1 MKNRIK
7 LLLVSMF
14 FVVACFATIYEKL
27 WNEVEVY
34 EQDGLPKSAK
44 KTTDSIYVI
53 AQKEKN
59 YPQLIR
65 SMVYQLKEDMSIDE
79 DSFFVHLNQFKIFA
93 KDCPDKVASSV
104 AYSIMAELMQ
114 SYYQANSFKIDDRN
128 QIAVNLD
135 DITEWTS
142 EMYKNVIVDWT
153 KKSIEAEKALAS
165 TDIDMYRPIINNGK
179 DSLLRS
185 NMFDILANR
194 AISRYGNSKSDSIE
208 IVKIYDSIIRLNAY
222 NREAAAY
229 AEAQKAAYLGQSFD
243 NILNRYSD
251 TQISV
256 YITYLKCLKLPK
268 KQAHEICV
276 QTLKSNPNNKY
287 NSSLQ
292 NLLSSIEKPELS
304 VNMNSLAY
312 PGDSI
317 KLKCSYVNINKLHCN
332 IYRLNISV
340 TDALKY
346 RYKNIPDSLKKLIG
360 TVSYSLSKTDDYET
374 KNVSLMMKGLDPGYY
389 GIDLVADTC
398 KSKPL
403 SFNMMAVSR
412 FLLFKKQDG
421 TNLSCYVTDRKTG
434 KYIKNVSVDI
444 YKANKIMHTYK
455 TNSIGI
461 AEINLPKS
469 TNYYIGL
476 SMGKDMYYPLDD
488 IYTYERSKYYQSDIQ
503 TQFLL
508 DRKIFRPGQTL
519 YFKGISG
526 IADTAQFSLQ
536 TNKSIHVVLRD
547 ANYKIINESDFITNE
562 FGTFSGTFKLPSNAL
577 QGAYYIQTNNG
588 SETFRVESY
597 KRPTFE
603 LKIEQTNT
611 AYTFGDTMNIK
622 GSAIYYAGYPLRK
635 ADVKYKL
642 VRQVMSFRTFYP
654 ILSRQETIEIGTTK
668 LDENGMFNINAA
680 IGGYNNSDF
689 IDESRVGN
697 FYRYVIYVD
706 VTDDAGETQS
716 AEYSISIGKKS
727 MYLNI
732 DIPQFV
738 NKSSQAMFNVHAKSL
753 DGKEIAVNGN
763 YEILKDAQVIAKA
776 DLVGGKAVI
785 IKDLSKLVSGKYL
798 LKVSCSDKNGK
809 TLTDEK
815 SFVIFGEKD
824 KKPAVDTIMWFM
836 PLNKSCKADE
846 KFKFVI
852 GSSEK
857 TYILCEVYDAQ
868 KLLMRKI
875 IYLNNKNK
883 TVTMPYKN
891 NYGDNISVRVMSV
904 KNASV
909 YKDETNINKEQID
922 DKISISVESFRDK
935 LEPGDKESWTI
946 LIKDANGKP
955 IKSEVLADMYDLS
968 LDAFVSNNWTL
979 NMNKQL
985 KSSAAMWSPNY
996 TGDLSNG
1003 MSYKYDF
1010 NNFYVFQFPELIQLW
1025 KPMYMFAYLNSR
1037 KRAMGVA
1044 SDMANSDTEYEI
1056 GMNQTVATKSAEE
1069 MVSIKDQNLE
1079 SKSDA
1084 IRTDF
1089 AETAFFYP
1097 HLKTDSTGSVL
1108 LKFSA
1113 PEALTTWKLMLAAHT
1128 KDAKYSIFS
1137 DTVVTQKQVSLHANV
1152 PRFVRVDDNMSIPVR
1167 VENLTGKKATIK
1179 LHWIVSNIIS
1189 SEILAEGD
1197 DIIITDENKSIM
1209 CSFKVPEKTDLIT
1222 FQVVAN
1228 LDNHSDGEKH
1238 YLPVLPKQLLVTE
1251 SMMMDAYNPG
1261 NQTFVFESLAKNRSK
1276 TINNKSLTVEFSPN
1290 AAWYALQAIPY
1301 LAEPKYP
1308 NSIDLAAAYYCNVK
1322 AKMLLDSLP
1331 RLKEYLMQK
1340 KSKGESVSSA
1350 LNKNESLKD
1359 ILLNETPWLADAEN
1373 ESTQL
1378 NSLTELLDNNN
1389 WQYRVDDIYS
1399 KLIALQLPSG
1409 AFTWFNGGSESVF
1422 STQFVAEQLNA
1433 INPNDRALINAK
1445 LWLNLQLKKNFNKK
1459 SRVDLTGLR
1468 TMYICGS
1475 DTSKV
1480 FDFYYNQA
1488 IKDWASYGIYEKA
1501 LCAWIFYDKGNLKE
1515 TQKVLASL
1523 REYAVKKKGLGMYWT
1538 KNKSIETHAFILKT
1552 FAKFSAKK
1560 SELEDMKVWL
1570 LNNKKTHIWDQTI
1583 ATTNAI
1589 DALINS
1595 GSKDLS
1601 NESSLQVTIGKQK
1614 IEPQQE
1620 LGTGYFSHTIQGKYI
1635 TTDDAVITINKD
1647 TKSYAYGSAFWQYTE
1662 DIDKIKSNNNSVLY
1676 VDRKLFVE
1684 KNGILTP
1691 IDSSNVKVGDRICVR
1706 ITLKT
1711 DRDLEFVHLKDLRAA
1726 GTEPQKQMSEYVWD
1740 RGLSYYK
1747 VVKDASVEMF
1757 FTNLRKGAYILEYD
1771 LWASLPGKYQA
1782 GYASVQCLYSPD
1794 LRANSSSL
1802 NFTILK

>member
-1 MKNRIK
+1 MKDRIK
-7 LLLVSMF
+7 LLCVSVF
-14 FVVACFATIYEKL
+14 FVGICFATIYDKF

-34 EQDGLPKSAK
+34 EQGGLPVSAK
-44 KTTDSIYVI
+44 NTIDSIYTI
-53 AQKEKN
+53 AQKEQN
-59 YPQLIR
+59 YPQLIK

-79 DSFFVHLNQFKIFA
+79 DSFFVHLNQFKVFA

-114 SYYQANSFKIDDRN
+114 SYYYADSFKIDARN
-128 QIAVNLD
+128 QVAVNLE

-142 EMYKNVIVDWT
+142 EMYKNVIIDWT
-153 KKSIEAEKALAS
+153 KKSIEAKTALTS
-165 TDIDMYRPIINNGK
+165 TDIDIYNPIINSGK

-185 NMFDILANR
+185 NMYDVLAYR
-194 AISRYGNSKSDSIE
+194 AVSRYGNSKSDSLE
-208 IVKIYDSIIRLNAY
+208 IVKIYDSIIKLNAN

-229 AEAQKAAYLGQSFD
+229 AESQKAVYLGQSFD

-256 YITYLKCLKLPK
+256 YLTYLKCLKLPN
-268 KQAHEICV
+268 KQAHEICL
-276 QTLKSNPNNKY
+276 QTIKSYPNNKY
-287 NSSLQ
+287 NSSLRH
-292 NLLSSIEKPELS
+292 LLSSIERPELS
-304 VNMNSLAY
+304 VNMNALAY

-317 KLKCSYVNINKLHCN
+317 KLKCSYVNINEVHCN
-332 IYRLNISV
+332 IYRLNISA

-346 RYKNIPDSLKKLIG
+346 RYKNIPDSLKELID

-374 KNVSLMMKGLDPGYY
+374 EKVSLMLKGLDPGYY
-389 GIDLVADTC
+389 GIDLIADTC

-403 SFNMMAVSR
+403 SFNMLAVSR
-412 FLLFKKQDG
+412 FMLFKKQDG

-444 YKANKIMHTYK
+444 YKAGKIKHTYK

-461 AEINLPKS
+461 VETNLPKS

-476 SMGKDMYYPLDD
+476 SMGKDIYYPLDD
-488 IYTYERSKYYQSDIQ
+488 IYTYERSKDNSSDTQ

-508 DRKIFRPGQTL
+508 DRKVFRPGQIL

-536 TNKSIHVVLRD
+536 INKSIHVVLRD
-547 ANYKIINESDFITNE
+547 ANYKIINESDFITND
-562 FGTFSGTFKLPSNAL
+562 FGSFSGSFKLPSNAM

-597 KRPTFE
+597 KRPTFDV
-603 LKIEQTNT
+603 KIEQTKA
-611 AYTFGDTMNIK
+611 AYTFGDTISIK
-622 GSAIYYAGYPLRK
+622 GSAMYYAGYPLRK
-635 ADVKYKL
+635 ANVKYKL
-642 VRQVMSFRTFYP
+642 VRQVMSFRIFYP
-654 ILSRQETIEIGTTK
+654 MLSRQETIEIGSTQI
-668 LDENGMFNINAA
+668 DENGMFNIKAA
-680 IGGYNNSDF
+680 IGGYNNDDF
-689 IDESRVGN
+689 IDESYLCN

-716 AEYSISIGKKS
+716 EEYSISIGKKS

-738 NKSSQAMFNVHAKSL
+738 NKSSQTTFTVYAKSL
-753 DGKEIAVNGN
+753 DGKEISVNGN
-763 YEILKDAQVIAKA
+763 YEVLKDAQVIKKG
-776 DLVGGKAVI
+776 DLVGGKSVI

-798 LKVSCSDKNGK
+798 LKVSCFDKNGK
-809 TLTDEK
+809 TISDEK
-815 SFVIFGEKD
+815 SFVVFGEKD
-824 KKPAVDTIMWFM
+824 KKPAVDTVMWFM
-836 PLNKSCKADE
+836 PLNKSCKVGE
-846 KFKFVI
+846 KFKFVL

-875 IYLNNKNK
+875 IYVDNRNK

-891 NYGDNISVRVMSV
+891 KYGDNLSIRVMSV
-904 KNASV
+904 KNGSV
-909 YKDETNINKEQID
+909 YKDETNMNKEQID
-922 DKISISVESFRDK
+922 NSISISVESFRDK

-946 LIKDANGKP
+946 RVKDAQGKA
-955 IKSEVLADMYDLS
+955 IESEVLADMYDLS
-968 LDAFVSNNWTL
+968 LDAFASNNWAL
-979 NMNKQL
+979 NMHK
-985 KSSAAMWSPNY
+985 KSELSAPMWLPNI
-996 TGDLSNG
+996 TGDFSNG
-1003 MSYKYDF
+1003 RSYKYDS
-1010 NNFYVFQFPELIQLW
+1010 NNLYEFEFPELIHLW
-1025 KPMYMFAYLNSR
+1025 KPMYMYSYFDR
-1037 KRAMGVA
+1037 KTRAMGVA
-1044 SDMANSDTEYEI
+1044 SDMAESNI
-1056 GMNQTVATKSAEE
+1056 NMNEPILAKAVEETVS
-1069 MVSIKDQNLE
+1069 VKDQNID

-1097 HLKTDSTGSVL
+1097 HLRTDSTGSVL

-1128 KDAKYSIFS
+1128 KDAKYSIFA

-1152 PRFVRVDDNMSIPVR
+1152 PRFVRVDDNISIPVR
-1167 VENLTGKKATIK
+1167 VENLTGLKGTIK
-1179 LHWIVSNIIS
+1179 LHWIVSNIMG
-1189 SEILAEGD
+1189 SEIVAEGD
-1197 DIIITDENKSIM
+1197 DNIVTDGNKSVM

-1222 FQVVAN
+1222 FQVVAS
-1228 LDNHSDGEKH
+1228 LSNHSDGEKH
-1238 YLPVLPKQLLVTE
+1238 YLPVLQKQVLVTE
-1251 SMMMDAYNPG
+1251 SMMMDAYNQG
-1261 NQTFVFESLAKNRSK
+1261 NQTFVFESLAKNTSK
-1276 TINNKSLTVEFSPN
+1276 TINNKNLIVEFSPN

-1301 LAEPKYP
+1301 LTEPKYP
-1308 NSIDLAAAYYCNVK
+1308 NSIDLAAAYYSDVK

-1331 RLKEYLMQK
+1331 GLREYLIQK
-1340 KSKGESVSSA
+1340 KSKGENISSA
-1350 LNKNESLKD
+1350 LNKNEGLKD
-1359 ILLNETPWLADAEN
+1359 ILLSETPWLADAEN

-1389 WQYRVDDIYS
+1389 WQYRVDNIYE
-1399 KLIALQLPSG
+1399 KLTALQLPSG
-1409 AFTWFNGGSESVF
+1409 AFTWFNGGSESLF
-1422 STQFVAEQLNA
+1422 ATLFVAEQLNA
-1433 INPNDRALINAK
+1433 INPNDNALANAK
-1445 LWLNLQLKKNFNKK
+1445 LWLNAQLKKNFNEK
-1459 SRVDLTGLR
+1459 SKVDLTDLR

-1480 FDFYYNQA
+1480 FNFYYNQA
-1488 IKDWASYGIYEKA
+1488 IKNWAFYGIYEKA
-1501 LCAWIFYDKGNLKE
+1501 LCAWIFYDKGNFNE
-1515 TQKVLASL
+1515 TQKVLLSL
-1523 REYAVKKKGLGMYWT
+1523 REYAAKKKGLGMYWT

-1552 FAKFSAKK
+1552 FAKFAPKY

-1601 NESSLQVTIGKQK
+1601 NESSLQVIIGKQK

-1620 LGTGYFSHTIQGKYI
+1620 LGTGYFSHTIQGNDI
-1635 TTDDAVITINKD
+1635 TTDDAVITVNKE

-1662 DIDKIKSNNNSVLY
+1662 DIDKIKSNKNSILF
-1676 VDRKLFVE
+1676 VDRKLYVE
-1684 KNGILTP
+1684 KNGILKP

-1711 DRDLEFVHLKDLRAA
+1711 DRDIEFVHLKDLRAA
-1726 GTEPQKQMSEYVWD
+1726 GTEPQKQMSEYVWN

-1757 FTNLRKGAYILEYD
+1757 FTNLRKGTYVLEYD

-1802 NFTILK
+1802 NFTILP